1 MMGLKPGNALWF
13 CFYLVTTIHDNTAK
27 PHDFLEKLRDLVQKI
42 LETHRILHGKQL
54 AKQSDVKHHPRSPL
68 LKPRGGN
75 QQG

>member
-1 MMGLKPGNALWF
+1 MLPTDHLR
-13 CFYLVTTIHDNTAK
+13 FYLVTTIHDNTAK